1 MFGYIKL
8 CGKQKTTYEPRN
20 QWDSPIIYKDH
31 NKNVNPV
38 EQIIVGSEKI
48 NKYIYIEREREREG
62 LRKKN
67 LVGILERGW
76 SKYWWVQIANSF
88 SNFKEWELLWLCNLL
103 RDKSNTEPAHPR
115 LFRLWCDT
123 MRTHSSVYLALVWWL
138 LGFFFFFFF
147 FKD

>member
-48 NKYIYIEREREREG
+48 YIYIEREREREREREG
-62 LRKKN
+62 LRKRTWLRFWREADRN
-67 LVGILERGW
+67 IDGCRLRTPFLILRNESCCDYVTCCETKATRNRRILDYFGCGVIQCAPIRVSIW
-76 SKYWWVQIANSF
+76 HSF
-88 SNFKEWELLWLCNLL
+88 G
-103 RDKSNTEPAHPR
+103 
-115 LFRLWCDT
+115 
-123 MRTHSSVYLALVWWL
+123 
-138 LGFFFFFFF
+138 GF
-147 FKD
+147 